1 MKTLIIALFLAPLAA
16 LAASSSPALIDMQTG
31 VSNPAPLTLDYAS
44 YTAWSAPILS
54 GSDAVSA
61 FTPKIFEWYQNEKDS
76 PLPAAVYADP
86 QRIAVN
92 VARPIAETDAFEQT
106 GEITEGNTVG
116 AEVYAE
122 QTGTIDQAL
131 NTMLFRWG
139 KPANAA
145 EGQAY
150 PPGGPFGKRTDYIAA
165 NSDWGLGAYASLT
178 MRRNGGIVSDL
189 FDRYLVLVRGDS
201 VKGYDVLMQFV
212 KPGGD
217 TNTEKCF
224 AIAMLRPLPNGKVSY
239 KISTR
244 YQGQVYKVLGNISIG
259 RSQVGF
265 NVSKVRAVQ
274 VESNGMLKEL
284 QDTGTIKDR
293 KTDIE
298 FGK

>member
-1 MKTLIIALFLAPLAA
+1 MKTLIIALLLAPVAA
-16 LAASSSPALIDMQTG
+16 LASNPALIDMQTG
-31 VSNPAPLTLDYAS
+31 VSNPAPATLDYAS
-44 YTAWSAPILS
+44 YTAWSAPLLS
-54 GSDAVSA
+54 GSDSVSA
-61 FTPKIFEWYQNEKDS
+61 FTPKIFEWYQSEKDS
-76 PLPAAVYADP
+76 PLPAAVYSDP
-86 QRIAVN
+86 QRISVN
-92 VARPIAETDAFEQT
+92 VARPIAETDAFEDT

-139 KPANAA
+139 KPANAS

-150 PPGGPFGKRTDYIAA
+150 PPGGPFGKRTDYLAA
-165 NSDWGLGAYASLT
+165 NSDWGLGAFASLT

-201 VKGYDVLMQFV
+201 VKGYDVLMQYV

-217 TNTEKCF
+217 TSTEKCF
-224 AIAMLRPLPNGKVSY
+224 AIAILRPLANGKVSY

-244 YQGQVYKVLGNISIG
+244 YQGQVYKMLGNISIG

-284 QDTGTIKDR
+284 QDTGTIKDH
-293 KTDIE
+293 KSDIE
-298 FGK
+298 YGK